1 MAHWRKTLTAG
12 VYVKT
17 GTSCSR
23 VVRCR
28 KLSSGSRV
36 GGGVRSYRLWR
47 VSPQI
52 DVISGV
58 RSSRVELTADRSTIG
73 KAAENEV
80 ALPDDATASHLH
92 AVLER
97 FAAGWCVTDL
107 GSSNGTWVNGERIW
121 ASRRLRH
128 GDEIRIGQTR
138 LLFRDPLTAAGA
150 PTEAELA
157 PPGLTPR
164 ERDVLVALC
173 RPLLARDMFTEP
185 APTRAIAEEL
195 VITQAAVKQH
205 LANLYDKFGV
215 GAGDDHRR
223 ARLANE
229 ALRRGAVTTA
239 GLRAAVER
247 RDEPR
252 G

>member
-1 MAHWRKTLTAG
+1 M
-12 VYVKT
+12 
-17 GTSCSR
+17 
-23 VVRCR
+23 
-28 KLSSGSRV
+28 
-36 GGGVRSYRLWR
+36 
-47 VSPQI
+47 SPQI
-52 DVISGV
+52 EVISGV
-58 RSSRVELTADRSTIG
+58 RSRRLDLEADRSTIG
-73 KAAENEV
+73 KAAENDV
-80 ALPDDATASHLH
+80 SVDDDATASHLH

-138 LLFRDPLTAAGA
+138 LIFRDPLTAAGA
-150 PTEAELA
+150 LTEAELG
-157 PPGLTPR
+157 PPVLTPR

-185 APTRAIAEEL
+185 ASTRAIADEL

-215 GAGDDHRR
+215 APGEVHRR
-223 ARLANE
+223 ARLAND
-229 ALRRGAVTTA
+229 ALRRGAVSLTEL
-239 GLRAAVER
+239 GEI
-247 RDEPR
+247 
-252 G
+252 

>member
-1 MAHWRKTLTAG
+1 
-12 VYVKT
+12 
-17 GTSCSR
+17 
-23 VVRCR
+23 
-28 KLSSGSRV
+28 
-36 GGGVRSYRLWR
+36 
-47 VSPQI
+47 VSPQ
-52 DVISGV
+52 VEVVSGV
-58 RSSRVELTADRSTIG
+58 RSSRVELTAERTTVG
-73 KAAENEV
+73 KAAENDL

-97 FAAGWCVTDL
+97 YAAGWCVTDL

-128 GDEIRIGQTR
+128 GDEIRVGQTR
-138 LLFRDPLTAAGA
+138 LLFRDPLGA
-150 PTEAELA
+150 VAEPTEAELA
-157 PPGLTPR
+157 PPDLTPR

-215 GAGDDHRR
+215 DAAQIHRR

-229 ALRRGAVTTA
+229 ALRRGAISLTE
-239 GLRAAVER
+239 LELS
-247 RDEPR
+247 E
-252 G
+252 